1 MLRLSHSFLSLSQHI
16 IAGAVVAGVR
26 RRRHRAGNLKLPKKK
41 TFFDQKNILRHFESE
56 STLKN
61 PKSLTKTTGSEWK
74 VWNFVLFLSFSL
86 LLFLFQ
92 FMFDFVW
99 EVVD

>member
-1 MLRLSHSFLSLSQHI
+1 MLRLSHSFLSLSTHH
-16 IAGAVVAGVR
+16 R
-26 RRRHRAGNLKLPKKK
+26 RRGGRRTQTAAPPRRKLKLPKKS
-41 TFFDQKNILRHFESE
+41 FFDQKNILRHFESE

>member
-1 MLRLSHSFLSLSQHI
+1 
-16 IAGAVVAGVR
+16 VVAGVR
-26 RRRHRAGNLKLPKKK
+26 RRRHRPGNLNYPKKN
-41 TFFDQKNILRHFESE
+41 FFDQKNILRHFESE

-92 FMFDFVW
+92 FVFDFVW

>member
-1 MLRLSHSFLSLSQHI
+1 MLRLSHSFLSLSTHH
-16 IAGAVVAGVR
+16 R
-26 RRRHRAGNLKLPKKK
+26 RRGGRRSQTAAPPCRKLKLPQKKN
-41 TFFDQKNILRHFESE
+41 FFDQKNILRHFESE

-92 FMFDFVW
+92 FVFDFVW